1 MSKTTDPSFR
11 DRWARVRFSIIGHLL
26 AAPPE
31 AGELHRELAALA
43 AKTWRHPATGLPVR
57 VGFSTLER
65 WFYAVRASGRPAF
78 WGSQSAGVC
87 ATEERWRTVPHER

>member
-11 DRWARVRFSIIGHLL
+11 DRWARLRFSIIGHLL
-26 AAPPE
+26 AAPPA

-57 VGFSTLER
+57 FAFSTLER
-65 WFYAVRASGRPAF
+65 WLFICT
-78 WGSQSAGVC
+78 Q
-87 ATEERWRTVPHER
+87 ATYSTYCTCKISS